1 MKIKK
6 LEIYDLKVSDH
17 VELDFNDGITGVVGP
32 NGCGKSN
39 IVDAL
44 RWVMGNNLRNTF
56 VVAKCRMSSLTGQ
69 RNGGPLGM
77 AVTLTLENDGQ
88 SVPPEYAHFEDIQVT
103 RRLYRTGESEYEI
116 NRNARLRDITDQFS
130 GTGGYESLFHHRTRP
145 RWPDRLQ

>member
-6 LEIYDLKVSDH
+6 LEIQGFKSFADH

-44 RWVMGNNLRNTF
+44 RWVMGEQSAKHLRG
-56 VVAKCRMSSLTGQ
+56 GQ
-69 RNGGPLGM
+69 MQDVIFNGSESRGPLGM
-77 AVTLTLENDGQ
+77 AEVTLTLENDGQ
-88 SVPPEYAHFEDIQVT
+88 NVPPEYAHFEDIQVT

-116 NRNARLRDITDQFS
+116 NRNGCRLRT
-130 GTGGYESLFHHRTRP
+130 LRTCSWVPAWVRKP
-145 RWPDRLQ
+145 IPLSNKAALA